1 MNSAPTQPDYIL
13 VIKGKPEG
21 PFTLAQLKEMGI
33 KADDFV
39 KTTDMDDYKQAHEV
53 VELRQILG
61 FKKQVLL
68 QYFGSFDQ
76 RLLASAID
84 TFMVSGVCILAV
96 FFASLFISEN
106 IFKLSLLLGL
116 LVIIPLVNLVYHIIM
131 ESSPK
136 QGTYGKQLLGI
147 KVCDLQGEPINT
159 AHAAGR
165 NFAKILSTLTFFLG
179 YLYSFFNDK
188 KQCLHDVVAGTL
200 VVKDRL

>member
-1 MNSAPTQPDYIL
+1 MDQTQYIL

-53 VELRQILG
+53 AELREILG

-84 TFMVSGVCILAV
+84 AFIVSGICILVV
-96 FFASLFISEN
+96 FVASLFISSN
-106 IFKLSLLLGL
+106 IFNLALLFSLLL
-116 LVIIPLVNLVYHIIM
+116 IIPLVNLIYHIVM

-136 QGTYGKQLLGI
+136 QGTYGKQLLGL
-147 KVCDLQGEPINT
+147 KVCDLQGEPLT
-159 AHAAGR
+159 TTHAAGR
-165 NFAKILSTLTFFLG
+165 NFAKILSTLTLCLG
-179 YLYSFFNDK
+179 YLYSFFNEK

>member
-1 MNSAPTQPDYIL
+1 MDQTEYIL

-39 KTTDMDDYKQAHEV
+39 KTTDIDDYKQAHEV
-53 VELRQILG
+53 AELRQILG

-84 TFMVSGVCILAV
+84 TFMVAGVCILVV

-116 LVIIPLVNLVYHIIM
+116 LVIIPLVNLVYHIVM

-147 KVCDLQGEPINT
+147 KVCDLQGEPITT

-179 YLYSFFNDK
+179 YLYSFFNEK
-188 KQCLHDVVAGTL
+188 KQCLHDVIAGTL

>member
-1 MNSAPTQPDYIL
+1 MDQTEYIL
-13 VIKGKPEG
+13 VVKGKPEG
-21 PFTLAQLKEMGI
+21 PFTLAQLKEMKI

-53 VELRQILG
+53 AELRQILG

-96 FFASLFISEN
+96 FFASLFISGN

-131 ESSPK
+131 ESSSK

-147 KVCDLQGEPINT
+147 KVCDLQGEPISCT
-159 AHAAGR
+159 HAAGR

-179 YLYSFFNDK
+179 YLYSFFNTQ
-188 KQCLHDVVAGTL
+188 KQCLHDIVAGTL

>member
-1 MNSAPTQPDYIL
+1 MDTTNYIL

-21 PFTLAQLKEMGI
+21 PFTLVQLKEMGI

-39 KTTDMDDYKQAHEV
+39 KTDAMSDYKQAHEV
-53 VELRQILG
+53 AELRQILG

-84 TFMVSGVCILAV
+84 TFIISGVCILVV
-96 FFASLFISEN
+96 FVASLFISSN
-106 IFKLSLLLGL
+106 IFNLALLFSLLL
-116 LVIIPLVNLVYHIIM
+116 IIPFVNLIYHIVM

-136 QGTYGKQLLGI
+136 QGTYGKQLLGL
-147 KVCDLQGEPINT
+147 KVCDLQGERIT
-159 AHAAGR
+159 TSHAAGR
-165 NFAKILSTLTFFLG
+165 NFAKILSNLTLYLG

>member
-1 MNSAPTQPDYIL
+1 MDQTQYIL

-39 KTTDMDDYKQAHEV
+39 KTDAMSDYKQAHEV
-53 VELRQILG
+53 VELREILG

-68 QYFGSFDQ
+68 QYYGSFDQ

-84 TFMVSGVCILAV
+84 AFIVSGVCILVV
-96 FFASLFISEN
+96 FVASLFISSN
-106 IFKLSLLLGL
+106 IFNLALLFSLLL
-116 LVIIPLVNLVYHIIM
+116 IIPLVNLVYHIIM

-136 QGTYGKQLLGI
+136 QGTYGKQLLGL
-147 KVCDLQGEPINT
+147 KVCDLQGEPLTT

-165 NFAKILSTLTFFLG
+165 NFAKMLSTLTLFLG
-179 YLYSFFNDK
+179 YLYSFFNEK
-188 KQCLHDVVAGTL
+188 KQCLHDIVAGTL

>member
-1 MNSAPTQPDYIL
+1 VDQTKYIL

-21 PFTLAQLKEMGI
+21 PFTLAQLKDMGI

-39 KTTDMDDYKQAHEV
+39 KTTNMDDYKQAHEV
-53 VELRQILG
+53 AELREILG

-76 RLLASAID
+76 RLLASALD
-84 TFMVSGVCILAV
+84 AFLVAGVCILAV

-131 ESSPK
+131 ESSSQ
-136 QGTYGKQLLGI
+136 QGTYGKQILGI
-147 KVCDLQGEPINT
+147 KVCDLQGERIT
-159 AHAAGR
+159 IGHAAGR
-165 NFAKILSTLTFFLG
+165 NFAKTLSALTLFLG
-179 YLYSFFNDK
+179 YLYSFFNAQ

>member
-1 MNSAPTQPDYIL
+1 MDQTEYIL

-21 PFTLAQLKEMGI
+21 PFTLAQLQEMGI

-39 KTTDMDDYKQAHEV
+39 KTTNMDDYKQAHEV
-53 VELRQILG
+53 AELREILG

-68 QYFGSFDQ
+68 QYYGSFDQ

-84 TFMVSGVCILAV
+84 AFIVSGVCILVV
-96 FFASLFISEN
+96 FVASLFISSN
-106 IFKLSLLLGL
+106 IFNLALLFGLLL
-116 LVIIPLVNLVYHIIM
+116 IIPLVNLVYHIIM

-136 QGTYGKQLLGI
+136 QGTYGKQLLGL
-147 KVCDLQGEPINT
+147 KVCDLQGEPLT
-159 AHAAGR
+159 TSHAAGR
-165 NFAKILSTLTFFLG
+165 NLAKILSNLTLYLG
-179 YLYSFFNDK
+179 YLYSFFNEK

>member
-1 MNSAPTQPDYIL
+1 MDQTEYIL

-21 PFTLAQLKEMGI
+21 PFSLAQLKEMGI

-53 VELRQILG
+53 VELRKILG

-84 TFMVSGVCILAV
+84 TFMVAGVCILAV

-147 KVCDLQGEPINT
+147 KVCDLQGAPIT
-159 AHAAGR
+159 TSHAAGR

>member
-1 MNSAPTQPDYIL
+1 MDQTEYIL

-21 PFTLAQLKEMGI
+21 PFTLAQLKDMRI
-33 KADDFV
+33 KADDFL

-53 VELRQILG
+53 TELRQILG

-84 TFMVSGVCILAV
+84 TFMVAGVCILAV

-147 KVCDLQGEPINT
+147 KVCDLQGAPIT
-159 AHAAGR
+159 TGHAAGR
-165 NFAKILSTLTFFLG
+165 NFAKILSTLTLFLG

-188 KQCLHDVVAGTL
+188 KQCLHDIVAGTL

>member
-1 MNSAPTQPDYIL
+1 MDTTEYIL

-53 VELRQILG
+53 VELREILG

-84 TFMVSGVCILAV
+84 TFIVSGVCILVV
-96 FFASLFISEN
+96 FVASLFISSN
-106 IFKLSLLLGL
+106 IFNLALLFGLLL
-116 LVIIPLVNLVYHIIM
+116 IIPLVNLVYHIVM

-147 KVCDLQGEPINT
+147 KVCDLQGAPIT
-159 AHAAGR
+159 TTHAAGR
-165 NFAKILSTLTFFLG
+165 NFAKILSTLTLCLG

>member
-1 MNSAPTQPDYIL
+1 
-13 VIKGKPEG
+13 
-21 PFTLAQLKEMGI
+21 MGI

-39 KTTDMDDYKQAHEV
+39 KTTDIDDYKQAHEV
-53 VELRQILG
+53 AELRQILG

-84 TFMVSGVCILAV
+84 TFMVAGVCILVV

-116 LVIIPLVNLVYHIIM
+116 LVIIPLVNLVYHIVM

-147 KVCDLQGEPINT
+147 KVCDLQGEPITT

-179 YLYSFFNDK
+179 YLYSFFNEK
-188 KQCLHDVVAGTL
+188 KQCLHDVIAGTL